1 MKYWVKRCT
10 SIRGG
15 IDAHL
20 RLFLTTSLREA
31 KKNVEY
37 KKIHIYQKRKNRSES
52 YAETYWKIKTIL
64 SFQVNEKF
72 LHFYKKNCHL
82 SRDVIYWCENLN
94 LFEFSHLLLGR
105 LITLALLGF
114 K

>member
-1 MKYWVKRCT
+1 M
-10 SIRGG
+10 
-15 IDAHL
+15 
-20 RLFLTTSLREA
+20 
-31 KKNVEY
+31 
-37 KKIHIYQKRKNRSES
+37 
-52 YAETYWKIKTIL
+52 IKTIL
-64 SFQVNEKF
+64 NFQLTKNSYIF
-72 LHFYKKNCHL
+72 IKKNCHL